1 MPRLCLN
8 KLLSLSVTLTF
19 IVLCSLN
26 YGQANYKKSAT
37 QLTLGER
44 VQQLTELSKKRPV
57 IRLNA
62 EKFKQYVRASPRNY
76 SFIIM
81 FTALSPHR
89 QCSICSQ
96 ANEEFQIV
104 ASSFQSLA
112 YTNRLFFGL
121 VDYDE
126 GPEVFAQLK
135 QNSAPVFL
143 HFSEKGPLKK
153 GDQMD
158 IQRIGFGADS
168 IARWIAERTEV
179 QRHSL
184 GSSGYTRAR
193 MQHSVLGVCGSGL
206 AACNRLL
213 LNDLGGDLH
222 VNRLRHHSRD
232 FVVFDDVVGTMA
244 ELADIR
250 SFMLAAILFK
260 KRRAKRHK
268 RSGAA

>member
-57 IRLNA
+57 VRLNR
-62 EKFKQYVRASPRNY
+62 EKFKQYVQASPRNY

-81 FTALSPHR
+81 FTALSPHW
-89 QCSICSQ
+89 QCSICSH

-112 YTNRLFFGL
+112 YTNPLFFGP

-168 IARWIAERTEV
+168 IARWIAERTEGQIRIFRPPSYSGTIALV
-179 QRHSL
+179 ILVALIGALLYMRRNNLDFLYNKTSWGIAALCIVFAMTSGQMWNHIRGHPFMHKTQRGVVS
-184 GSSGYTRAR
+184 TFPTAR
-193 MQHSVLGVCGSGL
+193 HFIDRQKV
-206 AACNRLL
+206 
-213 LNDLGGDLH
+213 
-222 VNRLRHHSRD
+222 
-232 FVVFDDVVGTMA
+232 
-244 ELADIR
+244 
-250 SFMLAAILFK
+250 
-260 KRRAKRHK
+260 
-268 RSGAA
+268 